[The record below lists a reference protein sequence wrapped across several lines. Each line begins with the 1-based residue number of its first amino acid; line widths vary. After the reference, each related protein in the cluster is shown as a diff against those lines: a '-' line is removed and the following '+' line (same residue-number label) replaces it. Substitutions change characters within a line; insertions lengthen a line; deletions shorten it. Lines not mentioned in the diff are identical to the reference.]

1 MEQWRGKEQLGMT
14 DNIRWGILGTGIMA
28 RLFASELAFLPDAEL
43 VAVGSR
49 AAATADDFANEFDVP
64 HRHASYDGLVGD
76 PDVDVVF
83 IATPHPLH
91 KEHSILALS
100 CGKAVLCEK
109 PFAINAS
116 EAEAMI
122 RFAREQKLFLMEAMY
137 TRFVPA
143 VGQVR
148 QWLAEG
154 VIGEARALI
163 AEYGIQAD
171 FDPQHR
177 WFAPELGGG
186 ALLDLGIYPVSLASM
201 VFGPPARITSMCHLG
216 ETGVDEQ
223 AAIILGYDE
232 GQLASLFTALRSET
246 PWEAVIQGTKGR
258 IKLHRPLYSPAELTL
273 TLTGQE
279 DQVVEMPFPGEG
291 YTFEAVEVMR
301 CLRAGELESD
311 VMPLDETL
319 AIMKTMDQIRAQW
332 GLKYP
337 TE

>member
-1 MEQWRGKEQLGMT
+1 MMNKIG
-14 DNIRWGILGTGIMA
+14 WGILGTGIMA

-49 AAATADDFANEFDVP
+49 AGASADDFANEFGVP
-64 HRHASYDGLVGD
+64 HRHASYDGLVRD

-91 KEHSILALS
+91 KENSLLALEA
-100 CGKAVLCEK
+100 GKAVLCEK
-109 PFAINAS
+109 PFTINAS
-116 EAEAMI
+116 EAEAVI
-122 RFAREQKLFLMEAMY
+122 RLAREEKFFLMEAMY

-143 VGQVR
+143 IVKMR
-148 QWLAEG
+148 QWLAGG
-154 VIGEARALI
+154 VIGEVRALM
-163 AEYGIQAD
+163 AEYGIRAD
-171 FDPQHR
+171 FDPKHR

-186 ALLDLGIYPVSLASM
+186 ALLDLGIYPLSLASM
-201 VFGPPARITSMCHLG
+201 VFGAPARVTSMSHLG

-223 AAIILGYDE
+223 AAIILGYDQ
-232 GQLASLFTALRSET
+232 GQLATMYTALRTET
-246 PWEAVIQGTKGR
+246 PMEAVILGTKGR
-258 IKLHRPLYSPAELTL
+258 IRLHAPLYSPAGLTL

-279 DQVVEMPFPGEG
+279 DQVVEMPFAGEG
-291 YTFEAVEVMR
+291 YSYQAAEVMR

-311 VMPLDETL
+311 CMPLDETL
-319 AIMKTMDQIRAQW
+319 AIMQTMDQIRAQW